1 MVLCKMNRAIN
12 SAFVEVQC
20 EPICLFWLQFRVC
33 FREIPPVLSVWGSS
47 VRSWVLVYVALW
59 PLWWQLPVC
68 VFVASPFSEVLWQ
81 VTLISDTAL
90 HLKHFVG
97 LEHEL

>member
-1 MVLCKMNRAIN
+1 M
-12 SAFVEVQC
+12 
-20 EPICLFWLQFRVC
+20 
-33 FREIPPVLSVWGSS
+33 
-47 VRSWVLVYVALW
+47 YVTLW
-59 PLWWQLPVC
+59 PVWWQLPVC
-68 VFVASPFSEVLWQ
+68 VFVASPLSEVLWQ